1 MVLLCTKK
9 EAASPAFS
17 STSPETE
24 KSTASSPKSAI
35 GKLCRKLSPRKNDA
49 KRPLALTPEAPYCSP
64 FERVFQYFDLDGD
77 GKISPKELRSCMRSV
92 GEELSV
98 EDAGTV
104 VEANDSDGDGLLG
117 LDDFLRL
124 MEVEGE
130 EEKRKDLVEA
140 FGMYK
145 MEGLGCITPKSLKRM
160 LSRLG
165 ESKTVDE
172 CKTMISRF
180 DLDGD
185 GVLSFEEFRVMMV

>member
-1 MVLLCTKK
+1 MVLLFTKK
-9 EAASPAFS
+9 EAASPCISA
-17 STSPETE
+17 TSPQTE

-49 KRPLALTPEAPYCSP
+49 KRPLALTPQGPYSGP
-64 FERVFQYFDLDGD
+64 FERVFQYFDSDGD
-77 GKISPKELRSCMRSV
+77 GKISPAELRSCTKSL

-98 EDAGTV
+98 EDAEAV

-117 LDDFLRL
+117 LDDFMRL

-130 EEKRKDLVEA
+130 EERRKDLVEA

-145 MEGLGCITPKSLKRM
+145 MEGQGCITPKSLKRM

-165 ESKTVDE
+165 ESKTIDE

-180 DLDGD
+180 DIDGD
-185 GVLSFEEFRVMMV
+185 GVLSFEEFTVMMV